1 MQPIGQ
7 NWSHDPSAIT
17 KDAGRCRRTH
27 GVFVECCY
35 LCHRALAAP
44 HTGTGAFELSTKECK
59 AGPLPRGRPTAT
71 LLSYQPQLISTIGEV
86 ETKLMR
92 VGGRDELSLS
102 WEEGGTKGI
111 FPGRCDS
118 CA

>member
-1 MQPIGQ
+1 MEYLL
-7 NWSHDPSAIT
+7 SAAVSAT
-17 KDAGRCRRTH
+17 GPWLH
-27 GVFVECCY
+27 
-35 LCHRALAAP
+35 
-44 HTGTGAFELSTKECK
+44 HTPEPGAFEPSTKECK

-86 ETKLMR
+86 ETKLMT